1 MNPQMRRTSSA
12 CNNKSLD
19 CPTLMMWSF

>member
-1 MNPQMRRTSSA
+1 MNAQMRRTSSA